1 MVNIGSRSLNL
12 PLFRAPKLQANKVED
27 PTSELGETVK
37 DESSSNL
44 KRQIR
49 KRKSER
55 VEAPPPKRRGRPKG
69 STLSEKPAES
79 AAPEQQQKK
88 SSAKTKSSRTDENNS
103 KQVVNKGAHKST
115 AADKSPKTSKSS
127 AGLRT
132 SKSQKTEVVEST
144 RLRAKKTPRAGA
156 HEKTHRSRIITEA
169 DFLAKRDEVNRKM
182 IVRDLSGH
190 QQVAILEDGILVE
203 HYVSEQSEAS
213 LVGNVYLGQVQ
224 NVLPGIEA
232 AFVDIGAGRNGVLY
246 AGEVNWDESGL
257 VNGEPRRIEQALQK
271 GDTVLVQVTKDPV
284 GQKGARLTSQVT
296 LAGRFLVLVP
306 SSGITGISKKIP
318 DRERTRLKS
327 VVKEFVTKDY
337 GIIIRTAATGVDEK
351 EIVHDITTL
360 LKKWEEIEN
369 KASKSKAP
377 AKLHTE
383 TSMVKR
389 LIREVFDSSFDELV
403 VDSSKLRDEVK
414 EYISATVPDLL
425 SRVVAWT
432 PKTGTKQDIFS
443 DYRID
448 EQLQKAMTHKVWLPS
463 GGTIVIDKTEAMT
476 VIDVN
481 TGKFTGNNELKTLE
495 DTVTTNNL
503 EAAEEIVR
511 QLRLRDVGGIVV
523 IDFIDMIM
531 ESNRE
536 LVLKRL
542 IECLMRDRTRHQVAE
557 VTSLGLVQL
566 TRKRVGQGL
575 IEAFST
581 RCTKCSGLGYIVHSE
596 PVEKDINSPEVGS
609 SEEEYFD
616 NFSGASHELDDGTTM
631 VDIQEIDEEKRI
643 ANKKRLAAIAKAANQ
658 TAE

>member
-12 PLFRAPKLQANKVED
+12 PLFQAPKLQANKVD
-27 PTSELGETVK
+27 STSELGETVK
-37 DESSSNL
+37 DEGSSNL

-49 KRKSER
+49 KRKSEQ
-55 VEAPPPKRRGRPKG
+55 VQASAPKHKGRPKG
-69 STLSEKPAES
+69 STSSEKAAEG

-88 SSAKTKSSRTDENNS
+88 KSSAETKSSRTDENNS
-103 KQVVNKGAHKST
+103 KQVVNKDARKST
-115 AADKSPKTSKSS
+115 AADKLPKTFKSS
-127 AGLRT
+127 AGRRT

-144 RLRAKKTPRAGA
+144 RLRAKKTPHAGA

-169 DFLAKRDEVNRKM
+169 DFLTKRDEVNRKM

-224 NVLPGIEA
+224 NVLPGMEA
-232 AFVDIGAGRNGVLY
+232 AFVDIGASRNGVLY

-327 VVKEFVTKDY
+327 IVKEFVTKDY
-337 GIIIRTAATGVDEK
+337 GIIIRTATTGVDKK
-351 EIVHDITTL
+351 EIVHDIITL

-389 LIREVFDSSFDELV
+389 LIREVFDSSFNELV
-403 VDSSKLRDEVK
+403 VDSSKLCDEVK

-425 SRVVAWT
+425 SKVVAWT
-432 PKTGTKQDIFS
+432 PKTGTKQDIFA
-443 DYRID
+443 DYQID

-495 DTVTTNNL
+495 DTVTANNL

-596 PVEKDINSPEVGS
+596 PVEKDINSPGVGS

-616 NFSGASHELDDGTTM
+616 NFSDASHELDDGTTM
-631 VDIQEIDEEKRI
+631 VDIQEIDEKKRI